1 VEGAQSLIGDGMHY
15 IRYADETEEL
25 YDLERDSL
33 ETQSL
38 VSTTAGDALL
48 PTFRARLDSL
58 NAAVPPVSP

>member
-1 VEGAQSLIGDGMHY
+1 MHY
-15 IRYADETEEL
+15 VRYADETEEL

-38 VSTTAGDALL
+38 VSTSAGDALL